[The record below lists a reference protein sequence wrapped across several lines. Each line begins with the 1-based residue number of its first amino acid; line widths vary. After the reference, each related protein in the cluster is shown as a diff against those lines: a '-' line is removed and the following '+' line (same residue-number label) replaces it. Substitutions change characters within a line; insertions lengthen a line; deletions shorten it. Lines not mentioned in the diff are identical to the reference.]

1 MMKIRVK
8 IKCSPEPIDET
19 VTQVQ
24 HTFKFDIDDLPQ
36 DV

>member
-8 IKCSPEPIDET
+8 IKGSIEPIDET
-19 VTQVQ
+19 VKPVK